1 MGLVGPAP
9 AVGAVTFGDMP
20 RLTDDEAREI
30 EEGIPIR
37 RGPILITWI
46 RRLLDDRRARI
57 AEERGLKQVASLAVR
72 KGHHD

>member
-1 MGLVGPAP
+1 M
-9 AVGAVTFGDMP
+9 
-20 RLTDDEAREI
+20 RLTDAEAREI
-30 EEGIPIR
+30 EEGIPNL

-57 AEERGLKQVASLAVR
+57 AEERGLKQVASLPVR